1 MPRLRFPRFPGRRR
15 KAKSKGAVLVWFA
28 MLLTLMLG
36 MVGLVIDAGML
47 LSTYRHAQNAA
58 DAAAMAAAYDLMFG
72 RPKSEATATAITFV
86 KEHNGLS
93 GAPDPVVNI
102 PPADGP
108 YAGASNY
115 VEVIAGSPMRTFFI
129 HLLPGISRENTVRA
143 RAVGGFEMVAS
154 GAGVCVLDPNARPG
168 LDVGGGG
175 ILNVRG
181 LVIDN
186 SEGGGLDENGD
197 PVDNGNKQVAASVSN
212 NALLRAT
219 EIRVVG
225 GVNNPDNFQNYDPGD
240 PTNVLHCNQLPVPD
254 PLLYLPT
261 PTVDNGVDSTFRGAP
276 QASNTNLKLGDQNAD
291 AVEPMNYIDTSD
303 PANHVMVL
311 HPGIYQSISVTGG
324 NVRFEPG
331 IYVLRP
337 AANTTNTLKITGGN
351 VEAQGI
357 MFYNTGDNYD
367 PQTGLP
373 DAADYDQPPPAA
385 DGANFGAVT
394 INAAMQFAP
403 IDTEQY
409 FYDRDVSAFDGML
422 FYQRRRNTATADI
435 QGNSEEGDLSG
446 TMYAKWARFKLAGQG
461 TYDAQFFVGSL
472 EVTGLGDVTLSYV
485 GEKKGKAPQV
495 FLVE

>member
-1 MPRLRFPRFPGRRR
+1 MPRFRFLRFSGRQR
-15 KAKSKGAVLVWFA
+15 KAKGKGAVLVWFA

-47 LSTYRHAQNAA
+47 LAAHRHAQSAA

-72 RPKSEATATAITFV
+72 KPTSEATATATTFV
-86 KEHNGLS
+86 KEYNGLS
-93 GAPDPVVNI
+93 GAPAPVVNV

-115 VEVIAGSPMRTFFI
+115 VEVIVSSPMRTFFI

-143 RAVGGFEMVAS
+143 RAVAGFEIVAA
-154 GAGVCVLDPNARPG
+154 GEGVCVLDPSARPG
-168 LDVGGGG
+168 LDVDGGGV
-175 ILNVRG
+175 LNVRG

-197 PVDNGNKQVAASVSN
+197 PVDNGNNQVAGNVSN

-219 EIRVVG
+219 EMRIVG
-225 GVNNPDNFQNYDPGD
+225 GVNNPDNFQSYDPGD
-240 PTNVLHCNQLPVPD
+240 STNVLHCNQLPFPD
-254 PLLYLPT
+254 PLLHLPT
-261 PTVDNGVDSTFRGAP
+261 PTVDNGVDATFRGAP

-291 AVEPMNYIDTSD
+291 AAEPMNYIDTSD
-303 PANHVMVL
+303 PANPVMVL
-311 HPGIYQSISVTGG
+311 HPGIYESISITGG

-337 AANTTNTLKITGGN
+337 ARNTTNTLKITGGN
-351 VEAQGI
+351 VEARGI

-367 PQTGLP
+367 PYTGLP
-373 DAADYDQPPPAA
+373 DAKDYDNPPPDAE
-385 DGANFGAVT
+385 GANFGAVT
-394 INAAMQFAP
+394 INAAMQFSP
-403 IDTEQY
+403 IDSQQY
-409 FYDRDVSAFDGML
+409 VYDRDVSAFDGML

-435 QGNSEEGDLSG
+435 QGNSEQGVLSG
-446 TMYAKWARFKLAGQG
+446 TMYAKWAHFKLAGQG

-472 EVTGLGDVTLSYV
+472 AVTGQGDVTLSYT
-485 GEKKGKAPQV
+485 GDKKGKAPQV